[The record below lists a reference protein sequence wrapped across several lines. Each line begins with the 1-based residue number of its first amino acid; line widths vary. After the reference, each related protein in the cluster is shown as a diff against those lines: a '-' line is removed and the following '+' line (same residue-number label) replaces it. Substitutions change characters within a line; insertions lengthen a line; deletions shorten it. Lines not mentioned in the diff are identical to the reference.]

1 MMADKQMGHA
11 SSSCAAGG
19 GCWLACRKC
28 GGVVGA
34 GDGKGSGCVVM
45 AVVTGLV
52 GTRGVVPE
60 MLSPEGL
67 TEVKSMAVGCCD
79 AKRAF

>member
-1 MMADKQMGHA
+1 MADKQMGHA

-52 GTRGVVPE
+52 GTHGVGGWP
-60 MLSPEGL
+60 
-67 TEVKSMAVGCCD
+67 KSNRWQWVAVMQSGHF
-79 AKRAF
+79 KYLLP